1 MVPVGGSVIYSHKK
15 HDLIEKINNFY
26 PGRASNGPIMDLFLT
41 FLEMGQTTMKNLLKE
56 RKENFE
62 YLKKQLTEAM
72 HLYGE
77 RCLET
82 KNNKISIP
90 TTLTNLHTKVF
101 EPHGIS
107 PTFFGSY
114 LFSRRVSGVRV
125 VFTSQTKIND

>member
-41 FLEMGQTTMKNLLKE
+41 FLEMGQVTLKSLIKE
-56 RKENFE
+56 RKENYD
-62 YLKKQLTEAM
+62 YLKNQLTEAM
-72 HLYGE
+72 SFYGE

-82 KNNKISIP
+82 KNNKISVA
-90 TTLTNLHTKVF
+90 TTLTALHLKVF

-125 VFTSQTKIND
+125 VYTSKSKIND